1 MKNNVLIWPVSFLRR
16 MDRYTLLKLFLAS
29 WIFVWASFWVV
40 WVGEGW
46 HMEGAFIESR
56 VLAILVTCCCCLI
69 ALQVWFDSIPRWR
82 GEAQSPSGRLFSTP
96 LHLVLRNL
104 MPVSS
109 PKTKLAIANAALYL
123 SGIGIAY
130 FFIVGGNQR
139 GTDDFILPC
148 CTSFLLFIILLSYVT
163 EKNRLMNIV
172 EPTGTYTLLTG
183 IGVLGL
189 VTSLFLLWFADSDN
203 PDPWIGFYCF
213 SSMILIIIP
222 FLALSRPS
230 SPKVQLVDEKEKNSK
245 RDNLTDEEKRAML
258 KTMANVFGSD
268 NDVDSDTLSK
278 NCEHCG
284 FLNSAETSP
293 YWASLASPSMAFM
306 LEGTAGCDVSCVN
319 CGKNFWVSTKELTGS
334 GSDAQFDSMPGIGDY
349 IVNKMN
355 KNAEESGASTR
366 YELPTERAERKN
378 RKKTSKSEK

>member
-1 MKNNVLIWPVSFLRR
+1 
-16 MDRYTLLKLFLAS
+16 
-29 WIFVWASFWVV
+29 
-40 WVGEGW
+40 
-46 HMEGAFIESR
+46 MEGAPIENR
-56 VLAILVTCCCCLI
+56 VLAILVTFCCCLI
-69 ALQVWFDSIPRWR
+69 ALQVWFGSIPGWR
-82 GEAQSPSGRLFSTP
+82 GEAQSSPGRSSSK
-96 LHLVLRNL
+96 VLRNL
-104 MPVSS
+104 MSVGSS
-109 PKTKLAIANAALYL
+109 KTKLAIANAALYL

-130 FFIVGGNQR
+130 FFIVWGNQR

-148 CTSFLLFIILLSYVT
+148 CTSFFLFIVLLSYVA
-163 EKNRLMNIV
+163 EKNKSMNIV
-172 EPTGTYTLLTG
+172 EPTKTYTLLTG
-183 IGVLGL
+183 IGALGL
-189 VTSLFLLWFADSDN
+189 VISLFLLWSADSDD
-203 PDPWIGFYCF
+203 PDPWTGFYCF

-230 SPKVQLVDEKEKNSK
+230 SPKVPLEDEKEKNSK
-245 RDNLTDEEKRAML
+245 RDRLTDKEKIAML

-268 NDVDSDTLSK
+268 NNLDSDTLSK

-293 YWASLASPSMAFM
+293 YWASLASPSMASM

-355 KNAEESGASTR
+355 KNAEESGDSTR

-378 RKKTSKSEK
+378 RKKTSKNEK

>member
-1 MKNNVLIWPVSFLRR
+1 
-16 MDRYTLLKLFLAS
+16 
-29 WIFVWASFWVV
+29 
-40 WVGEGW
+40 
-46 HMEGAFIESR
+46 MEGAFIESR
-56 VLAILVTCCCCLI
+56 VLAILVTFCCCLI

-148 CTSFLLFIILLSYVT
+148 CTSFLLFIILLSYVK

-172 EPTGTYTLLTG
+172 EPTDTYTLLTG
-183 IGVLGL
+183 IGSLGL
-189 VTSLFLLWFADSDN
+189 VISLFLLWSADSDN

-230 SPKVQLVDEKEKNSK
+230 PLSSTPDLKAKKPATRRKLKGYETLVLYESPELEEVINDINLHLRTFGHYVMFIQIYMAGVDGKVTRDETETLEVHKDELIQGMINAGAASEWTADSYLDEAISDARSLYNKYQQTGK
-245 RDNLTDEEKRAML
+245 LDIGYAVCIRTLTTLAQGIGTWSGPPGTRPAGPHL
-258 KTMANVFGSD
+258 KAAYS
-268 NDVDSDTLSK
+268 
-278 NCEHCG
+278 
-284 FLNSAETSP
+284 FLNDIALADGDLDFGESEALQFADSEWSSVPGYAQYNP
-293 YWASLASPSMAFM
+293 Y
-306 LEGTAGCDVSCVN
+306 
-319 CGKNFWVSTKELTGS
+319 
-334 GSDAQFDSMPGIGDY
+334 Q
-349 IVNKMN
+349 
-355 KNAEESGASTR
+355 
-366 YELPTERAERKN
+366 
-378 RKKTSKSEK
+378 